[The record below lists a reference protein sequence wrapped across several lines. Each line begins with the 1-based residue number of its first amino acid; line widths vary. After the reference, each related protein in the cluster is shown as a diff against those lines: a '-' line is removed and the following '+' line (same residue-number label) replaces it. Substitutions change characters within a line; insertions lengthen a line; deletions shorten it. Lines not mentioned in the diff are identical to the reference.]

1 MSQRTNSLLPAAWM
15 ISAALCFASMGAMT
29 HAVGSRCDWLLIAFI
44 RIFCTFV
51 FSVALALLGGARL
64 VFWKPPTLWWRSIAG
79 TISVACTFYAL
90 TRLPVA
96 DVLTLTNTYPLWIVL
111 TTFFKGGGGGR
122 LTDLACVVC
131 GVFGVAVIQQPHGAG
146 GGDSG
151 AVLIAL
157 VASVTTAIAML
168 GLHRLKDVDARAVV
182 AHFSGL
188 ASLSLAL
195 WLLFAHP
202 LASADIPRDIGP
214 IALLLGVGISGTLGQ
229 VLLTKAY
236 ASGPP
241 AKIAVLSLT
250 QVLFGLVFDVTLQ
263 GRRLTPSSLLGFAM
277 VLGPTAW
284 VTSRA
289 ARRPRPGSDLE
300 MELEVATEL
309 ETDRPIAGG
318 VEPTAPKPS
327 VGT

>member
-1 MSQRTNSLLPAAWM
+1 MIQRKNSLLPAAWM
-15 ISAALCFASMGAMT
+15 ISAAFCFASMGAMT

-44 RIFCTFV
+44 RIFSTFV
-51 FSVALALLGGARL
+51 FSTALALAGGAKL
-64 VFWKPPTLWWRSIAG
+64 VVWKPRTLWWRSIAG
-79 TISVACTFYAL
+79 TLSVACTFYAL

-111 TTFFKGGGGGR
+111 TTFVHSRRGGR

-131 GVFGVAVIQQPHGAG
+131 GVLGVVLIQQPHGTV
-146 GGDSG
+146 GDSW
-151 AVLIAL
+151 AVFIAL
-157 VASVTTAIAML
+157 VASVTTAVAML

-188 ASLSLAL
+188 ASLVLAL
-195 WLLFAHP
+195 WLIFVHP
-202 LASADIPRDIGP
+202 LNTPITALDASSMW
-214 IALLLGVGISGTLGQ
+214 LLLGVGLSGTAGQ

-250 QVLFGLVFDVTLQ
+250 QVVFGLGFDVCLQ
-263 GRRLTPSSLLGFAM
+263 GRQLTPAGLLGFVM
-277 VLGPTAW
+277 VVGPTAW

-289 ARRPRPGSDLE
+289 ARTPKTRPAAEPNRPNV
-300 MELEVATEL
+300 EVAGAAEV
-309 ETDRPIAGG
+309 A
-318 VEPTAPKPS
+318 APKQR
-327 VGT
+327 VAG

>member
-1 MSQRTNSLLPAAWM
+1 MKPPSNSLLPAAWM
-15 ISAALCFASMGAMT
+15 ISAAFCFATMGAMA
-29 HAVGSRCDWLLIAFI
+29 HAVGPHCDWLLVAFI

-51 FSVALALLGGARL
+51 FSVMLAVAGGAKL
-64 VFWKPPTLWWRSIAG
+64 VLWKPRTLWWRSISG

-90 TRLPVA
+90 THLPVA

-111 TTFFKGGGGGR
+111 TGFLHGRRGGMA
-122 LTDLACVVC
+122 TDLACVLC
-131 GVFGVAVIQQPHGAG
+131 GVLGVVLIQQPHGAG
-146 GGDSG
+146 KGDMG
-151 AVLIAL
+151 AVGIAL
-157 VASVTTAIAML
+157 LASVTTAIAML

-188 ASLSLAL
+188 ASVSLAL
-195 WLLFAHP
+195 WLLFVHP
-202 LASADIPRDIGP
+202 MTAEGYSVGLVPGL
-214 IALLLGVGISGTLGQ
+214 LLLGVGVFGTFGQ

-250 QVLFGLVFDVTLQ
+250 QVVFGLGYDVLLQ
-263 GRRLTPSSLLGFAM
+263 GRQLTLPSLLGFVM

-289 ARRPRPGSDLE
+289 ARRARSAPEAPRPKPA
-300 MELEVATEL
+300 VAE
-309 ETDRPIAGG
+309 I
-318 VEPTAPKPS
+318 VAPKQRA
-327 VGT
+327 VG

>member
-15 ISAALCFASMGAMT
+15 ISAAFCFATMGAMT

-44 RIFCTFV
+44 RIFSTFV
-51 FSVALALLGGARL
+51 FATALALIGGAKL
-64 VFWKPPTLWWRSIAG
+64 VLWDPPTLWWRSIAG

-111 TTFFKGGGGGR
+111 TTFVKGDRGGR
-122 LTDLACVVC
+122 LTDLACVLC
-131 GVFGVAVIQQPHGAG
+131 GVLGVVMIQQPHGAG
-146 GGDSG
+146 KGDVG
-151 AVLIAL
+151 AVAIAL
-157 VASVTTAIAML
+157 LASVTTAIAML
-168 GLHRLKDVDARAVV
+168 GLHRLKNVDARAVV

-188 ASLSLAL
+188 ASLSLLL
-195 WLLFAHP
+195 WLIFAHP
-202 LASADIPRDIGP
+202 LAAAGVPKEGTA
-214 IALLLGVGISGTLGQ
+214 IALLLGVGLSGTLGQ

-250 QVLFGLVFDVTLQ
+250 QVLFGLVFDVTWQ
-263 GRRLTPSSLLGFAM
+263 GRRLTLPSLVGFVM

-289 ARRPRPGSDLE
+289 ARRASRREAETESGPEAKPTPGRAIVGAADAKADKRP
-300 MELEVATEL
+300 VAT
-309 ETDRPIAGG
+309 
-318 VEPTAPKPS
+318 
-327 VGT
+327 

>member
-15 ISAALCFASMGAMT
+15 ISAALCFATMGSMT

-44 RIFCTFV
+44 RIFSTFV
-51 FSVALALLGGARL
+51 FSLMLAIAGGARL
-64 VFWKPPTLWWRSIAG
+64 VLWKPPTLWWRSIAG

-90 TRLPVA
+90 TRLPTA

-111 TTFFKGGGGGR
+111 TSFLHRGRGGR

-131 GVFGVAVIQQPHGAG
+131 GVLGVVMIQQPHGAEK
-146 GGDSG
+146 GDVG
-151 AVLIAL
+151 AVAIAL
-157 VASVTTAIAML
+157 VASVTTAVAML
-168 GLHRLKDVDARAVV
+168 GLHRLKAVDARAVV

-188 ASLSLAL
+188 ASLSLGL
-195 WLLFAHP
+195 WLMFAHP
-202 LASADIPRDIGP
+202 LTSADIPREPGAM
-214 IALLLGVGISGTLGQ
+214 ALLLGVGLSGTLGQ

-250 QVLFGLVFDVTLQ
+250 QVVFGLVFDVALHGRQLTL
-263 GRRLTPSSLLGFAM
+263 PSLVGFVM

-284 VTSRA
+284 VTTRA
-289 ARRPRPGSDLE
+289 ARRPRPE
-300 MELEVATEL
+300 PEAAPTPP
-309 ETDRPIAGG
+309 RPIAAD
-318 VEPTAPKPS
+318 VVPKPR
-327 VGT
+327 VTT

>member
-1 MSQRTNSLLPAAWM
+1 MSHRTKSLLPAAWM
-15 ISAALCFASMGAMT
+15 ISAAFCFATMGAMT
-29 HAVGSRCDWLLIAFI
+29 HAVGSQCDWLLIAFI
-44 RIFCTFV
+44 RIFSTFV
-51 FSVALALLGGARL
+51 FSTALALVSGVRL
-64 VFWKPPTLWWRSIAG
+64 VVWKPRTLWWRSIAG

-111 TTFFKGGGGGR
+111 TTFLSGRRGGK
-122 LTDLACVVC
+122 LMDLACVAC
-131 GVFGVAVIQQPHGAG
+131 GILGVVLIQQPHGAG
-146 GGDSG
+146 PGDASG
-151 AVLIAL
+151 VVVAL
-157 VASVTTAIAML
+157 MASVTTAIAML

-195 WLLFAHP
+195 WLLLAHP
-202 LASADIPRDIGP
+202 AASASVIDARS
-214 IALLLGVGISGTLGQ
+214 ALLLFGVGLSGTAGQ

-241 AKIAVLSLT
+241 SKIAVLSLT
-250 QVLFGLVFDVTLQ
+250 QVVFGLGFDITLQ
-263 GRRLTPSSLLGFAM
+263 GRQLTLPSLLGFVM

-289 ARRPRPGSDLE
+289 ARRPRPTAEPPVGPSRPLASGA
-300 MELEVATEL
+300 EVAAVKQRVAT
-309 ETDRPIAGG
+309 
-318 VEPTAPKPS
+318 
-327 VGT
+327 